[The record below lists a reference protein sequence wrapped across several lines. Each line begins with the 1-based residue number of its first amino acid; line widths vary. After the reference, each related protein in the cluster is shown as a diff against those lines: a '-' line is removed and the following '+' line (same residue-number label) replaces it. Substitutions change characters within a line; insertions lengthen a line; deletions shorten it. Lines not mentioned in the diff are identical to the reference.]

1 MYYLN
6 ELVVGFAIPV
16 LAFAITSAWQSYMSY
31 RARVLSA
38 SLRAYAEGKLTE
50 ILSEQNANEMVR
62 SFAAHLI
69 DVLND
74 SDEMRARGEYFVS
87 LQNDPELD
95 DAEDTATQEF
105 KQKIGADYVNRF
117 ERLFP
122 ILSTACFLLH
132 PRLGRMYYRTLI
144 KTAAASAAERAIR
157 NAELSAMEQRAVSN
171 TPPVLLIQSATRREE
186 REWEC
191 MA

>member
-1 MYYLN
+1 MYYLS
-6 ELVVGFAIPV
+6 ELVVGFAIPL
-16 LAFAITSAWQSYMSY
+16 LAYAIASAWQSYMSY

-50 ILSEQNANEMVR
+50 ILSEPNANEMVR
-62 SFAAHLI
+62 SFATHLI
-69 DVLND
+69 EVLND
-74 SDEMRARGEYFVS
+74 SDEMRARGEKFVS
-87 LQNDPELD
+87 LQNEPEPEG
-95 DAEDTATQEF
+95 EDGATLEF
-105 KQKIGADYVNRF
+105 KQKIGVNYVDRF

-144 KTAAASAAERAIR
+144 RTAAASAAERAIR
-157 NAELSAMEQRAVSN
+157 NAELSAMERRAIYK
-171 TPPVLLIQSATRREE
+171 TPPVLLIQSASRREE

-191 MA
+191 TA